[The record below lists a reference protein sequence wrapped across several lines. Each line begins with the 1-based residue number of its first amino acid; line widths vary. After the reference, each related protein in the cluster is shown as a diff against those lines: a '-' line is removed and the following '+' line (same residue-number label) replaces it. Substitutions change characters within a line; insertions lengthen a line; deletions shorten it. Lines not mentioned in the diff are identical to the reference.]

1 MSLRNQWTSLLGE
14 NRFVYIR
21 SALFAC
27 MNCVCISRNA
37 CILKF
42 HYAGQEA
49 VPPLQTLP
57 PLLFEIKFLYI
68 NLKLY
73 SANQCMPRRHKS
85 KHRNEWASFE
95 DSWYVLE
102 YRAPFDS
109 IGTNFVQ
116 PSPRWNRCR
125 VIICQNQHGP

>member
-1 MSLRNQWTSLLGE
+1 MSLRNQWTSLSGE

-42 HYAGQEA
+42 HYTGEGAL
-49 VPPLQTLP
+49 PPLQTLP

-95 DSWYVLE
+95 ESWYVLE
-102 YRAPFDS
+102 YRAPLIQLVPISFSLALD
-109 IGTNFVQ
+109 GTV
-116 PSPRWNRCR
+116 
-125 VIICQNQHGP
+125 VEL